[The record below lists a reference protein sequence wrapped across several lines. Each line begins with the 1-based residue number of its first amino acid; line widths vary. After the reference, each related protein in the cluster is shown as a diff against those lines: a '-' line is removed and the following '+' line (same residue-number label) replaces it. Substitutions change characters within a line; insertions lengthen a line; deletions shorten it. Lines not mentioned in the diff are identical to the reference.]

1 MNSWLAL
8 PLVVRLAGIFAAG
21 LIVGGAINWAI
32 YSLAWFA
39 RPISPWGPVPPR
51 SSHRSLADRVPVWGW
66 WLLRR
71 ETPIHGTLFWV
82 RPLLIELSFAAGI
95 AALYWWEV
103 EQLGLAVIPTPAWT
117 LHWQWFAHSI
127 LIALLTAAT
136 FIDFDE
142 KTIPDAITL
151 PGTLLALALA
161 ALVPQS
167 HLPIAVPNAVGG
179 LATGNLLSTSPNPF
193 PAWLHSWQGPALG
206 TLIALVWCAALVPAT
221 STMRR
226 GLVKAIQFYL
236 TSIVRRATW
245 VQLLAVA
252 MAVSTGVWSVWLLG
266 GPRWEAL
273 FTALVGLAFGGAMV
287 WGVRLVGTLAM
298 REEAMGFGDVTLMAM
313 IGAFL
318 GWQPALMT
326 FFYSPAAAVLV
337 AVGQWLLTGRR
348 EIAFGPY
355 LCVAAVYTIVRW
367 AAIWNAG
374 SQVFALGWMILA
386 ILAAC
391 LLLMMGLL
399 MMMRMIRQAVSGE
412 P

>member
-1 MNSWLAL
+1 VNFWLAL
-8 PLVVRLAGIFAAG
+8 PLVVRLAGIFAGG
-21 LIVGGAINWAI
+21 LAVGGAINWAI
-32 YSLAWFA
+32 YSLAWFS
-39 RPISPWGPVPPR
+39 RPISPWGPTPPHSDRR
-51 SSHRSLADRVPVWGW
+51 SFADLIPVWGW
-66 WLLRR
+66 WRLRR
-71 ETPIHGTLFWV
+71 EASLHGAWFWV
-82 RPLLIELSFAAGI
+82 RPLVIELSFAAGI

-103 EQLGLAVIPTPAWT
+103 EQLGLAVVPTPAAT
-117 LHWQWFAHSI
+117 LHWQWLAHS
-127 LIALLTAAT
+127 LLFALLTAAT

-151 PGTLLALALA
+151 PGTLLALTLA
-161 ALVPQS
+161 AMVPQS
-167 HLPIAVPNAVGG
+167 QLPITEMNGVGG
-179 LATGNLLSTSPNPF
+179 LVPDHLLVTSPHPF
-193 PAWLHSWQGPALG
+193 PAWLHSWQGPAIG
-206 TLIALVWCAALVPAT
+206 TLIVLAWCAALVPAT

-226 GLVKAIQFYL
+226 GLAKAVQFYVV
-236 TSIVRRATW
+236 SIVRRSSW
-245 VQLLAVA
+245 LPLLAVA
-252 MAVSTGVWSVWLLG
+252 VIVSAVVWGVWFIG
-266 GPRWEAL
+266 DARWEAL

-399 MMMRMIRQAVSGE
+399 MMMRLIRQAVSGE
-412 P
+412 A